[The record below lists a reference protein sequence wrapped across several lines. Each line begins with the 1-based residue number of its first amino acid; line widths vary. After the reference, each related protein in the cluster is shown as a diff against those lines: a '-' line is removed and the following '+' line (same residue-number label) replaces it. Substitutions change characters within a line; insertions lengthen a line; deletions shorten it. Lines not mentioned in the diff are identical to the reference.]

1 MVVKSLDDN
10 DSSDEKLNGIQKVSY
25 LLGEKCFAFGVV
37 LWPLESKTKISSD
50 CSDQELQF
58 ENNSLMICFTLN
70 REESVYCMFI
80 KCVSS

>member
-1 MVVKSLDDN
+1 MVIKSLDDN

-37 LWPLESKTKISSD
+37 LWPLETRICND

-58 ENNSLMICFTLN
+58 ENNSLVICFALN
-70 REESVYCMFI
+70 R
-80 KCVSS
+80 